1 MILKLFSVFQTV
13 EKLIFSNDMEVIFS
27 FSDYHKL
34 VLPVL
39 NYNSQKPTKRNY
51 LTYYKQFDSSK
62 FRTELK
68 NVLTK
73 ENIDS
78 YAKFDEQFLKVL
90 NSRPPLKGKSLTI
103 IMHCLYLK
111 ATMWRSYL
119 EKFCFNKQ
127 TDRSLKAYKNKKKY
141 CSHFYK
147 KEKKNSFSSLK
158 FLFFER

>member
-1 MILKLFSVFQTV
+1 MILKLFSVFQTA

-27 FSDYHKL
+27 FSDCHKL

-90 NSRPPLKGKSLTI
+90 NSHPPLKRKSLTV
-103 IMHCLYLK
+103 IMHYIQLK
-111 ATMWRSYL
+111 VTMWRSYL

-127 TDRSLKAYKNKKKY
+127 TDHSLKVYKNKKKI
-141 CSHFYK
+141 
-147 KEKKNSFSSLK
+147 LQP
-158 FLFFER
+158 LL